1 MPRAPISVA
10 HPRIW
15 PTVVAVFLVIF
26 FTAIAAFGFQ
36 AALSGGN
43 TNGNLK
49 TSDGGNIGNNIQQ
62 AFGWDPAKSTYVSAT
77 LTVVKTSN
85 NVTISF
91 PKGDHISTV
100 CIFTAN
106 KLFDNQGLLNSSSIY
121 NYVELASSGTG
132 NSHSNLTGLFMYVG
146 QQVNSSA
153 LTAITDKGVTKSI
166 MNYSIYSSS
175 VNNLGVNVELPIPQL
190 LATPL
195 SFFSEY
201 QIDLSQNSTFNSTSA
216 VSLLFTQYFEHPAN
230 WNILFDAEAGVLV
243 TGLVL
248 IGMVYFAV
256 PRHKEWVS

>member
-1 MPRAPISVA
+1 MPRTPVSVA

-15 PTVVAVFLVIF
+15 PTVVSVILVIF

-36 AALSGGN
+36 FALSGGN

-49 TSDGGNIGNNIQQ
+49 TSVNGNIGDNIQQ
-62 AFGWDPAKSTYVSAT
+62 AFGWDPAKATYVAAT

-91 PKGDHISTV
+91 PAGDKISTV
-100 CIFTAN
+100 WVFTAN

-121 NYVELASSGTG
+121 NFVQLASSGTG
-132 NSHSNLTGLFMYVG
+132 KSHSNLTGLYMYVG

-166 MNYSIYSSS
+166 MNYSIYSST

-195 SFFSEY
+195 NFFSEY
-201 QIDLSQNSTFNSTSA
+201 QIDLAQNSTFNTTSS
-216 VSLLFTQYFEHPAN
+216 VSLLFTQYFEHPSN

-243 TGLVL
+243 TGLLL
-248 IGMVYFAV
+248 IGMVYFAI
-256 PRHKEWVS
+256 PRHKEWMS